1 MKRSIDIVLSPH
13 AGYCFGV
20 KRALRIVEE
29 GLSSFGPPIYTLGD
43 LIHNPPEV
51 ERLRARGVVAVAS
64 LDEVPSGATLVLRA
78 HGVDPVLARA
88 AAARGVRVLDA
99 TCPFVQRSQSLARRM
114 AEEGRRVIIVGDREH
129 PEVRAVAAHAG
140 GAAIVASREDAAAL
154 PPIERAGVVVQTTFP
169 RPEAEAIIDALR
181 DRIPDLRVNDTICGA
196 TEARRDAA
204 LELARR
210 VDLMIVIGG
219 RNSSNTKRLFRAC
232 GETGVAA
239 RLVESPADLDP
250 AWFSGV
256 SRVGVT
262 TGTSTPDW
270 LIEAV
275 LGRLEEIAGG
285 AR

>member
-29 GLSSFGPPIYTLGD
+29 ALSSFGPPIYTLGD

-51 ERLRARGVVAVAS
+51 ARLREKGVRAVAS
-64 LDEVPSGATLVLRA
+64 LDEVPPGATLVLRA
-78 HGVDPVLARA
+78 HGVDPGLARA
-88 AAARGVRVLDA
+88 AAERGVRVLDA
-99 TCPFVQRSQSLARRM
+99 ACPFVQRSQSLARRM

-129 PEVRAVAAHAG
+129 PEVRSVAAHAG
-140 GAAIVASREDAAAL
+140 SAAIVGSRGDVEAL
-154 PPIERAGVVVQTTFP
+154 PPVERAGVVVQTTFP
-169 RPEAEAIIDALR
+169 RPEAEAVIEALR
-181 DRIPDLRVNDTICGA
+181 ARVPDLRVNDTICGA

-210 VDLMIVIGG
+210 VGLMIVIGG

-250 AWFSGV
+250 AWFAGV

-275 LGRLEEIAGG
+275 LRRLEELSG
-285 AR
+285 ASR